1 MTKQIFSFMTVLAL
15 AAVMLLPC
23 AGAEDTGTTFDDIS
37 GLPCEASVNKLY
49 EAGVVAG
56 TTTHTFDPEAALTQA
71 QMATIL
77 VRAYGQEET
86 GKGKTFADVPESHWA
101 YSFISSASA
110 LGLIYGVSDTLFE
123 PDIPVTLEQC
133 VTMLVRA
140 RGYGT
145 EAENLGGFPQGYLEI
160 GTSLGLLEQV
170 SEQQGDISL
179 TRGDMAIMV
188 CNSLGIEDTEQARLL
203 YQGQGS
209 IRIVSPEGKV
219 IYIDPY
225 AGTGYDLP
233 ADLILVTHDDPDHN
247 KIAKVALR
255 NEGCQIITQDEALA
269 GGVHQT
275 FDLGYATV
283 QAVEAGYNDNHD
295 VTECV
300 GYVITL
306 SDGVSVYVSGDTS
319 TTEQM
324 PEMASWGIDYAFF
337 CCDGAFNMDTVEA
350 SQCAALVGAA
360 HSIPYHTKTSPAD
373 PAFDLEKAM
382 EFQAE
387 GRLLVDM
394 GQEIMLVGD
403 DAAPAATLTKNTF
416 QASDG
421 NTLSYWLYTPENAVP
436 GMPMLLYLH
445 GGTGRGDDLEQVMC
459 GGFPNY
465 LRDGLL
471 GEVPAYIVMP
481 QLSGRTWKERTDA
494 VRDLVT
500 ALEMQFQIDPAR
512 ISLTGHSLGG
522 SGAWELAAAFP
533 GMFSRVAPLSG
544 SVFST
549 EESLAALSQTEVWT
563 FVGSADTIVE
573 PENSLEFAQQLETVN
588 GNVAVTVLDGADHFA
603 VPGLAYLVKGTNLIS
618 WLIGENQM

>member
-37 GLPCEASVNKLY
+37 GLPCESSVNKLY

-56 TTTHTFDPEAALTQA
+56 TTAHTFDPEAVLTRA

-101 YSFISSASA
+101 YSYISSASA

-123 PDIPVTLEQC
+123 PDTPVTLEQC

-160 GTSLGLLEQV
+160 GTGLGLLEQV

-337 CCDGAFNMDTVEA
+337 CCDGAFNMDTAEA
-350 SQCAALVGAA
+350 SQCAA
-360 HSIPYHTKTSPAD
+360 
-373 PAFDLEKAM
+373 
-382 EFQAE
+382 
-387 GRLLVDM
+387 
-394 GQEIMLVGD
+394 LVGD

-421 NTLSYWLYTPENAVP
+421 NTLSYWLYTPESATP

-481 QLSGRTWKERTDA
+481 QLTTGHWSDRADA
-494 VRDLVT
+494 VYELVSELT
-500 ALEMQFQIDPAR
+500 TQFQIDRDR

-573 PENSLEFAQQLETVN
+573 PENSLEFAQQLETVS
-588 GNVAVTVLDGADHFA
+588 GNVAVTVLDGADHFG
-603 VPGLAYLVKGTNLIS
+603 VPGLAYLSKGYDLVQ
-618 WLIGENQM
+618 WLIQ

>member
-15 AAVMLLPC
+15 AAVMLLSC
-23 AGAEDTGTTFDDIS
+23 AGAENTGTTFDDIS

-56 TTTHTFDPEAALTQA
+56 TTAHTFDPEAVLTRA

-101 YSFISSASA
+101 YSYISSASA

-133 VTMLVRA
+133 VTMLVHA

-160 GTSLGLLEQV
+160 GTGLGLLEQV

-337 CCDGAFNMDTVEA
+337 CCDGAFNMDTTEA

-360 HSIPYHTKTSPAD
+360 HSIPYHTKASPAD

-394 GQEIMLVGD
+394 GQEIMLVGGN
-403 DAAPAATLTKNTF
+403 AAPAATLTKNTF

-421 NTLSYWLYTPENAVP
+421 NTLSYWLYTPENVVP

-481 QLSGRTWKERTDA
+481 QLTTGHWSDRADA
-494 VRDLVT
+494 VYELVSELT
-500 ALEMQFQIDPAR
+500 TQFQIDRDR

-549 EESLAALSQTEVWT
+549 EESLEALSQTEVWT
-563 FVGSADTIVE
+563 FVGSADTIVK
-573 PENSLEFAQQLETVN
+573 PENSLKFAQQLETVN
-588 GNVAVTVLDGADHFA
+588 GNVAVTVLDGADHFD
-603 VPGLAYLVKGTNLIS
+603 VPGLAYLSKGYDLVQ
-618 WLIGENQM
+618 WLIQ

>member
-1 MTKQIFSFMTVLAL
+1 MKQILSLMTVLAL
-15 AAVMLLPC
+15 AVMLLPG
-23 AGAEDTGTTFDDIS
+23 ASANGAETGFDDIA
-37 GLPCEASVNKLY
+37 GLPCETAVEALY
-49 EAGVVAG
+49 EAGIVAG
-56 TTTHTFDPEAALTQA
+56 TTAHTFDPEATLTRA

-77 VRAYGQEET
+77 VRAYGQEAAGE
-86 GKGKTFADVPESHWA
+86 GKTFEDVPESHWA
-101 YSFISSASA
+101 YSYIASASA

-123 PDIPVTLEQC
+123 PDSDVTLEQC

-145 EAENLGGFPQGYLEI
+145 EAENLGGYPQGYLEI
-160 GTSLGLLEQV
+160 GTGLGLLEQV
-170 SEQQGDISL
+170 TEQQGAAPL
-179 TRGDMAIMV
+179 TRGDMAILV
-188 CNSLGIEDTEQARLL
+188 CNSLGLGATAQARLL

-209 IRIVSPEGKV
+209 IRIVTSEGKV

-247 KIAKVALR
+247 KVAKVALR
-255 NEGCQIITQDEALA
+255 SEDCRIITQDEALA
-269 GGVHQT
+269 DGVHQT

-337 CCDGAFNMDTVEA
+337 CCDGAFNMDTAEA

-360 HSIPYHTKTSPAD
+360 HSIPYHTKASPAD

-382 EFQAE
+382 EFRAE

-394 GQEIMLVGD
+394 GQEIVLVRD
-403 DAAPAATLTKNTF
+403 DAAPAATLTENTF

-421 NTLSYWLYTPENAVP
+421 STLSYWLYTPENAAP

-445 GGTGRGDDLEQVMC
+445 GGTGRGADLELVMD
-459 GGFPNY
+459 GGFPKY

-471 GEVPAYIVMP
+471 RDVPAYIVMP
-481 QLSGRTWKERTDA
+481 QLTAGRWSDRVDTVYA
-494 VRDLVT
+494 LVSELAT
-500 ALEMQFQIDPAR
+500 QFQIDPAS

-533 GMFSRVAPLSG
+533 GFFSRVAPLSG
-544 SVFST
+544 AVFPT
-549 EESLAALSQTEVWT
+549 EENLAALSQTEVWA
-563 FVGSADTIVE
+563 FVGSADTIIE
-573 PENSLEFAQQLETVN
+573 PEYSLEFAQQLEVTG
-588 GNVAVTVLDGADHFA
+588 GNVAVTVLEGADHFD
-603 VPGLAYLVKGTNLIS
+603 VPGLAYLNEDYGLPD
-618 WLIGENQM
+618 WLIGK

>member
-1 MTKQIFSFMTVLAL
+1 MKQILSLMTVLAL
-15 AAVMLLPC
+15 AVMLLPG
-23 AGAEDTGTTFDDIS
+23 ASANGAETGFDDIA
-37 GLPCEASVNKLY
+37 GLPCETAVEALY
-49 EAGVVAG
+49 EAGIVAG
-56 TTTHTFDPEAALTQA
+56 TTAHTFDPEATLTRA

-77 VRAYGQEET
+77 DRAYGQEAAGE
-86 GKGKTFADVPESHWA
+86 GKTFEDVPESHWA
-101 YSFISSASA
+101 YSYIASASA

-123 PDIPVTLEQC
+123 PDSDVTLEQC

-145 EAENLGGFPQGYLEI
+145 EAENLGGYPQGYLEI
-160 GTSLGLLEQV
+160 GTGLGLLEQV
-170 SEQQGDISL
+170 TEQQGAAPL
-179 TRGDMAIMV
+179 TRGDMAILV
-188 CNSLGIEDTEQARLL
+188 CNSLGLGATAQARLL

-209 IRIVSPEGKV
+209 IRIVTSEGKV

-247 KIAKVALR
+247 KVAKVALR
-255 NEGCQIITQDEALA
+255 SEDCRIITQDEALA
-269 GGVHQT
+269 DGVHQT

-337 CCDGAFNMDTVEA
+337 CCDEAFNIDTAEA

-360 HSIPYHTKTSPAD
+360 HSIPYHTKASPAD

-394 GQEIMLVGD
+394 GQEIVLVRD
-403 DAAPAATLTKNTF
+403 DAAPAATLTENTF

-421 NTLSYWLYTPENAVP
+421 STLSYWLYTPENAAP

-445 GGTGRGDDLEQVMC
+445 GGTGRGADLELVMD
-459 GGFPNY
+459 GGFPKY

-471 GEVPAYIVMP
+471 RDVPAYIVMP
-481 QLSGRTWKERTDA
+481 QLTAGRWSDRVDTVYA
-494 VRDLVT
+494 LVSELAT
-500 ALEMQFQIDPAR
+500 QFQIDPAS

-533 GMFSRVAPLSG
+533 GFFSRVAPLSG
-544 SVFST
+544 AVFPT
-549 EESLAALSQTEVWT
+549 EENLAALSQTEVWA
-563 FVGSADTIVE
+563 FVGSADTIIE
-573 PENSLEFAQQLETVN
+573 PEYSLEFAQQLEVTG
-588 GNVAVTVLDGADHFA
+588 GNVAVTVLEGADHFD
-603 VPGLAYLVKGTNLIS
+603 VPGLAYLNEDYGLPD
-618 WLIGENQM
+618 WLIGK

>member
-1 MTKQIFSFMTVLAL
+1 MKQILSLMTVLAL
-15 AAVMLLPC
+15 AVMLLP
-23 AGAEDTGTTFDDIS
+23 GARANGVETGFDDIA
-37 GLPCEASVNKLY
+37 GLPCETAVEALY
-49 EAGVVAG
+49 EAGIVAG
-56 TTTHTFDPEAALTQA
+56 ITAHTFDPEATLTRA

-77 VRAYGQEET
+77 VRAYGQEAAGE
-86 GKGKTFADVPESHWA
+86 GKTFEDVPESHWA
-101 YSFISSASA
+101 YSYIASASA

-123 PDIPVTLEQC
+123 PDSDVTLEQC

-145 EAENLGGFPQGYLEI
+145 EAENLGGYPQGYLEI
-160 GTSLGLLEQV
+160 GTGLGLLEQV
-170 SEQQGDISL
+170 TEQRGEAPL
-179 TRGDMAIMV
+179 TRGDMAILV
-188 CNSLGIEDTEQARLL
+188 CNSLGLEEIAQARLL

-209 IRIVSPEGKV
+209 IRIVTPEGKV

-247 KIAKVALR
+247 KVAKVALR
-255 NEGCQIITQDEALA
+255 SEDCRIITQDEALA

-337 CCDGAFNMDTVEA
+337 CCDGAFNMDTAEA

-360 HSIPYHTKTSPAD
+360 HSIPYHTKASPAD

-382 EFQAE
+382 EFRAE

-394 GQEIMLVGD
+394 GQEIVLVRD
-403 DAAPAATLTKNTF
+403 DAAPAATLTENTF

-421 NTLSYWLYTPENAVP
+421 STLSYWLYTPENAAP

-445 GGTGRGDDLEQVMC
+445 GGTGRGADLELVMD
-459 GGFPNY
+459 GGFPKY

-471 GEVPAYIVMP
+471 RDVPAYIVMP
-481 QLSGRTWKERTDA
+481 QLTTGRWSDRVDTVYA
-494 VRDLVT
+494 LVSELAT
-500 ALEMQFQIDPAR
+500 QFQIDPAS

-533 GMFSRVAPLSG
+533 GFFSRVAPLSG
-544 SVFST
+544 AVFPT
-549 EESLAALSQTEVWT
+549 EENLAALSQTEVWA
-563 FVGSADTIVE
+563 FVGSADTIIE
-573 PENSLEFAQQLETVN
+573 PEYSLEFAQQLEVTG
-588 GNVAVTVLDGADHFA
+588 GNVAVTVLEGADHFD
-603 VPGLAYLVKGTNLIS
+603 VPGLAYLNEDYGLLD
-618 WLIGENQM
+618 WLIGK

>member
-1 MTKQIFSFMTVLAL
+1 MTGVQTCAL
-15 AAVMLLPC
+15 P
-23 AGAEDTGTTFDDIS
+23 I
-37 GLPCEASVNKLY
+37 
-49 EAGVVAG
+49 
-56 TTTHTFDPEAALTQA
+56 
-71 QMATIL
+71 
-77 VRAYGQEET
+77 
-86 GKGKTFADVPESHWA
+86 
-101 YSFISSASA
+101 
-110 LGLIYGVSDTLFE
+110 LIYGVSDTLFE
-123 PDIPVTLEQC
+123 PDSDVTLEQC

-145 EAENLGGFPQGYLEI
+145 EAENLGGYPQGYLEI
-160 GTSLGLLEQV
+160 GTGLGLLEQV
-170 SEQQGDISL
+170 TEQQGAAPL
-179 TRGDMAIMV
+179 TRGDMAILV
-188 CNSLGIEDTEQARLL
+188 CNSLGLGATAQARLL

-209 IRIVSPEGKV
+209 IRIVTSEGKV

-247 KIAKVALR
+247 KVAKVALR
-255 NEGCQIITQDEALA
+255 SEDCRIITQDEALA

-337 CCDGAFNMDTVEA
+337 CCDGAFNMDTAEA

-360 HSIPYHTKTSPAD
+360 HSIPYHTKASPAD

-382 EFQAE
+382 EFRAE

-394 GQEIMLVGD
+394 GQEIVLVRD
-403 DAAPAATLTKNTF
+403 DAAPAATLTENTF

-421 NTLSYWLYTPENAVP
+421 STLSYWLYTPENAAP

-445 GGTGRGDDLEQVMC
+445 GGTGRGTDLELVMD
-459 GGFPNY
+459 GGFPKY

-471 GEVPAYIVMP
+471 RDVPAYIVMP
-481 QLSGRTWKERTDA
+481 QLTTGRWSDRVDTVYA
-494 VRDLVT
+494 LVSELAT
-500 ALEMQFQIDPAR
+500 QFQIDPAS

-533 GMFSRVAPLSG
+533 GFFSRVAPLSG
-544 SVFST
+544 AVFPT
-549 EESLAALSQTEVWT
+549 EENLAALSQTEVWA
-563 FVGSADTIVE
+563 FVGSADTIIE
-573 PENSLEFAQQLETVN
+573 PEYSLEFAQQLEVTG
-588 GNVAVTVLDGADHFA
+588 GNVTVTVLEGADHFD
-603 VPGLAYLVKGTNLIS
+603 VPGLAYLNEDYGLLD
-618 WLIGENQM
+618 WLIGK

>member
-56 TTTHTFDPEAALTQA
+56 TTAHTFDPEAALTRA

-86 GKGKTFADVPESHWA
+86 GKGKSFADVPESHWA
-101 YSFISSASA
+101 YSYISSASA

-160 GTSLGLLEQV
+160 GTGLGLLEQV
-170 SEQQGDISL
+170 SEQQENVSL

-233 ADLILVTHDDPDHN
+233 ANLILVTHDDPDHN

-337 CCDGAFNMDTVEA
+337 CCDGAFNMDTAEA

-360 HSIPYHTKTSPAD
+360 HSIPYHTKASPAD
-373 PAFDLEKAM
+373 PAFDLENERGLLCKIVIL
-382 EFQAE
+382 FQAVKSRRE
-387 GRLLVDM
+387 
-394 GQEIMLVGD
+394 
-403 DAAPAATLTKNTF
+403 TL
-416 QASDG
+416 
-421 NTLSYWLYTPENAVP
+421 
-436 GMPMLLYLH
+436 
-445 GGTGRGDDLEQVMC
+445 
-459 GGFPNY
+459 
-465 LRDGLL
+465 
-471 GEVPAYIVMP
+471 
-481 QLSGRTWKERTDA
+481 
-494 VRDLVT
+494 
-500 ALEMQFQIDPAR
+500 
-512 ISLTGHSLGG
+512 
-522 SGAWELAAAFP
+522 
-533 GMFSRVAPLSG
+533 
-544 SVFST
+544 
-549 EESLAALSQTEVWT
+549 
-563 FVGSADTIVE
+563 
-573 PENSLEFAQQLETVN
+573 
-588 GNVAVTVLDGADHFA
+588 
-603 VPGLAYLVKGTNLIS
+603 
-618 WLIGENQM
+618 